1 MRTEVY
7 RRLLWVV
14 MGMAALIFSG
24 CRAPRPSFNFW
35 APFGSSRVAPPQTGS
50 YNNGQNY
57 YPNGSAP
64 AAGGAT
70 NSSAPAPTTQQAPV
84 TPVQPN
90 NDFPVDSSSSPS
102 GLGSVNDANNVRVGK
117 WRTPNHV
124 PQVRSVSFDRTTT
137 PDSAPAAVAPPKV
150 PTVTI
155 PSSGGAVG
163 GEPGQ
168 LQPDQT
174 KIAIPM
180 TPASKAVPDPAVVK
194 VGHETTTT
202 SQPQTVT
209 VGWSQRG
216 AIAPK

>member
-7 RRLLWVV
+7 RRLVWVV
-14 MGMAALIFSG
+14 MGMTALIFSG

-50 YNNGQNY
+50 YNNAQNY

-70 NSSAPAPTTQQAPV
+70 NSSAPVPTTQQAPV
-84 TPVQPN
+84 TPVQPS

-102 GLGSVNDANNVRVGK
+102 GLGSVEAVNDVRVGK
-117 WRTPNHV
+117 WRPPNHA
-124 PQVRSVSFDRTTT
+124 PQVRSVSFDRTT
-137 PDSAPAAVAPPKV
+137 APPVVSPPKV

-155 PSSGGAVG
+155 PTSGGAVG

-180 TPASKAVPDPAVVK
+180 TTASKAVPDPAVVK
-194 VGHETTTT
+194 VGYETTTT

-209 VGWSQRG
+209 AGWSQRG

>member
-7 RRLLWVV
+7 RQLVWVV
-14 MGMAALIFSG
+14 MGMTVLIFSG

-50 YNNGQNY
+50 YNNAQNY

-70 NSSAPAPTTQQAPV
+70 NSSAPVPTTQQAPV

-102 GLGSVNDANNVRVGK
+102 GLGSVKDANDVRVGK

-137 PDSAPAAVAPPKV
+137 PAVVAPPKV

-155 PSSGGAVG
+155 PTSGGAVG

-168 LQPDQT
+168 LQADQT

-180 TPASKAVPDPAVVK
+180 TTASKAVPDPAVVK
-194 VGHETTTT
+194 VGYETTTT

-209 VGWSQRG
+209 AGWSQRG